1 VVIDDALAWCC
12 NKKYESCTDVENQI
26 NVCVPKTFKNPVA
39 DGPVSLAPASLTSG
53 SATTTSTASSEVSST
68 TSTITRSRETMGPS
82 GASTSPQGTTTPITA
97 PTANGPGAAVSGS
110 TSASNTSHP
119 QKKPLTVGA
128 ASGIVLGALSGI
140 ALLFFS
146 LSLLNKCRGKLK
158 ASKDGE
164 VEGQEIV
171 RNRTWSDKETFV
183 GAEVRSYTVTK
194 WDSQIGART
203 GGGPGLES
211 AGNRPSVQETAI
223 IVSEVNELEAEVP
236 VSEMPAG
243 SARIRRHDTGSTST
257 IAQS

>member
-1 VVIDDALAWCC
+1 MVIDDALAWCC

-53 SATTTSTASSEVSST
+53 SATTTSTASSEVSS
-68 TSTITRSRETMGPS
+68 RSREIIGPS

-97 PTANGPGAAVSGS
+97 PTTNGPGAAVSGS
-110 TSASNTSHP
+110 TSANNTSYP
-119 QKKPLTVGA
+119 QKKPLTLGA
-128 ASGIVLGALSGI
+128 ASGIVLGAVSGI
-140 ALLFFS
+140 ALLFFA
-146 LSLLNKCRGKLK
+146 LSLLKKYRGKLK
-158 ASKDGE
+158 ASGGGE
-164 VEGQEIV
+164 LEGQEII

-194 WDSQIGART
+194 WDSQVGART

-211 AGNRPSVQETAI
+211 AGNRPSGQEIAI

-243 SARIRRHDTGSTST
+243 SARIQRPDTGSTST
-257 IAQS
+257 TAQP